1 MGENVFHV
9 LICANDLIAREIYG
23 TYVTLFSREL
33 SQNVEVSTY
42 CYQDHELQDI
52 LLGNCLFDAA
62 IFEIDDTAQEDE
74 VKLVKSLLNEKKEL
88 PIIYI
93 SSDASLRVQAS
104 KLLGIGFL
112 EKPVDQ
118 EQFRILYYRATGQ
131 ALLTNSIENEQYLEL
146 CINKQKIFVKICYI
160 ISLEKIQKKILYV
173 TRDNIY
179 EERNT
184 IISVMTRLPP
194 YFLQINQGVV
204 VNMNEIVCI
213 EGREVYMTTRRN
225 YIIGRTFQKNV
236 ELCYRRFAR

>member
-1 MGENVFHV
+1 MEESIFYV
-9 LICANDLIAREIYG
+9 LICANDPVAREIYK

-33 SQNVEVSTY
+33 SRYVEIYTY

-52 LLGNCLFDAA
+52 VLGNCLFDAA
-62 IFEIDDTAQEDE
+62 ILEIDDIAQEDE
-74 VKLVKSLLNEKKEL
+74 VELARSLLEEKKEL

-93 SSDASLRVQAS
+93 SSNASFRVRAS
-104 KLLGIGFL
+104 ELLGIGFL

-131 ALLTNSIENEQYLEL
+131 ALLSNAIGEKQYLEL
-146 CINKQKIFVKICYI
+146 LINKKKVYLKLCNIIC
-160 ISLEKIQKKILYV
+160 LEKIQKKILYV
-173 TRDNIY
+173 TKNSIY

-184 IISVMTRLPP
+184 IVSVMTRLPP
-194 YFLQINQGVV
+194 YFLQIRQSVV
-204 VNMNEIVCI
+204 VNMNEIICI